1 MNNVNRIIR
10 NNIRYVLDQN
20 FEETRTGVSL
30 HKRLCFIGNRDSDES
45 YENNMSVL
53 MLFPDLPITIMHD
66 YKDEYNRKK
75 CMFYLYFHKGDCKFI
90 YKDRMGDDEI
100 IQDFNAAG
108 TIDVLEYLIIY
119 FQVRKFYK
127 TPEQIFNYK

>member
-20 FEETRTGVSL
+20 FEETIKGVSV
-30 HKRLCFIGNRDSDES
+30 HKRLCFIGNRDSDKS
-45 YENNMSVL
+45 YEDNMNVL
-53 MLFPDLPITIMHD
+53 SLFPDLPIIIMHD
-66 YKDEYNRKK
+66 YKESYNRKRSQY
-75 CMFYLYFHKGDCKFI
+75 YLYFHKGGSAFI
-90 YKDRMGDDEI
+90 YKNIHGEDEC
-100 IQDFNAAG
+100 IQDFGGLG
-108 TIDVLEYLIIY
+108 TIDILEYLIIY